1 MAQTLFVSRHAGAL
15 DWLRAHHPELAE
27 ACRHVTH
34 ATPADLAGNIVIGT
48 LPVHLAALCEE
59 YWHLEMDVPASLRGR
74 ELTVEDMEHCNCRI
88 TRYVV
93 RTFVNAAYRAAWQSP
108 FP

>member
-34 ATPADLAGNIVIGT
+34 ATPADLAGNIVIGDYV
-48 LPVHLAALCEE
+48 L
-59 YWHLEMDVPASLRGR
+59 
-74 ELTVEDMEHCNCRI
+74 VECLDWDPDKMG
-88 TRYVV
+88 VV
-93 RTFVNAAYRAAWQSP
+93 AKVFKSW
-108 FP
+108 